1 MKDIKNIFV
10 RETLR
15 LRSRS
20 SAWILIIFIPVFIFL
35 YLGAIYEEG
44 AVQLVKVGVLDHD
57 KSPFSQQ
64 IIDNDLAIKTTYEDL
79 EQVKNVINQHKESL
93 KKIN

>member
-10 RETLR
+10 REILR

-64 IIDNDLAIKTTYEDL
+64 IIDNIQASPKIELVKLFSSQDKLEDI
-79 EQVKNVINQHKESL
+79 QN
-93 KKIN
+93 